1 MLNAMIFAAGLG
13 TRLRPLTNN
22 KPKALVELNGKPLL
36 QIAIEKIKQ
45 LGINKIVINAHHF
58 SEQII
63 SFVEN
68 YKDADIEL
76 IISDETS
83 QLLNTGGALIKAS
96 QYFDKNSDILI
107 YNADVIT
114 TAPIDLLIKT
124 HKEQKNLATLMTQH
138 RDASRFLYF
147 DNNNQ
152 LTGWRNPKTNEE
164 IWVNHS
170 PTARPMGFNGV
181 HIINSHIFDLIN
193 KEGEFSIIPEY
204 LELAKE
210 HSIKEWNNWD
220 GIWQDVGTPEKL
232 REIER
237 MEIV

>member
-13 TRLRPLTNN
+13 TRLRPLTNS

-36 QIAIEKIKQ
+36 QIAIEKIKE
-45 LGINKIVINAHHF
+45 LKIKKIVINAHHF

-63 SFVEN
+63 SFTEKHED
-68 YKDADIEL
+68 KDVEL
-76 IISDETS
+76 IISDETN
-83 QLLNTGGALIKAS
+83 QLLNTGGGLMKAS
-96 QYFDKNSDILI
+96 QYFDKNADILI

-124 HKEQKNLATLMTQH
+124 HQEQKNLATLMTQK

-147 DNNNQ
+147 DENNQ

-164 IWVNHS
+164 IWTQHS
-170 PTARPMGFNGV
+170 PTAKPMGFNGV
-181 HIINSHIFDLIN
+181 HIINSQIFDLIK

-204 LELAKE
+204 LELAKDY
-210 HSIKEWNNWD
+210 SIKGWSDWE

-232 REIER
+232 RGIEE
-237 MEIV
+237 MGIV